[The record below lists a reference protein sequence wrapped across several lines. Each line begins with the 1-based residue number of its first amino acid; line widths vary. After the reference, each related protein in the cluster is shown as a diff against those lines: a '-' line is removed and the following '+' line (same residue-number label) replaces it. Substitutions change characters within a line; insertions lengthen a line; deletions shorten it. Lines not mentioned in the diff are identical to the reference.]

1 MKIAAPLAI
10 LITTAATIACSTT
23 PIQTTDQWGNSK
35 YRLAQED
42 PATAQRHDAAS
53 AHIARVA
60 ALSNLSGRFQ
70 GTGPENELTL
80 VLERIRDPRVESRI
94 SLSLTVSGRYRGKE
108 VREVGL
114 VRLGKLSTTPTVSYF
129 PDFDPEATPLSRAAI
144 RFGDA
149 GPRAA
154 CGFSLQPKGDGFSG
168 ETSCER
174 AFSGAPGKWSIEIQS
189 GDIQLTNLESG
200 ETLRFA
206 KTS

>member
-1 MKIAAPLAI
+1 MTIAARLAI
-10 LITTAATIACSTT
+10 LATTVATFACSTT
-23 PIQTTDQWGNSK
+23 PIQTTDPWGNSK
-35 YRLAQED
+35 YTLAQED

-60 ALSNLSGRFQ
+60 ALSYLSGRFQ
-70 GTGPENELTL
+70 GTSPENELTL
-80 VLERIRDPRVESRI
+80 ALERIRDPRVESRI
-94 SLSLTVSGRYRGKE
+94 SLTLTVSGRYRGEEIRKT
-108 VREVGL
+108 VL
-114 VRLGKLSTTPTVSYF
+114 VRLAKLSTTPTVSYF

-154 CGFSLQPKGDGFSG
+154 CGFTLQPKGDGFSA

-174 AFSGAPGKWSIEIQS
+174 AFGGPGKWSIEIQP
-189 GDIQLTNLESG
+189 GDIQLTNLGTG

-206 KTS
+206 RTK